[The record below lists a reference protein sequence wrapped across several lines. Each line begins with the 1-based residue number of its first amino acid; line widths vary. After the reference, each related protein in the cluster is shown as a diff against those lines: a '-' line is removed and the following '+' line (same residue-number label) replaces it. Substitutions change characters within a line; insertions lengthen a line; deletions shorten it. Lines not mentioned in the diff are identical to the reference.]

1 MKFSDTAFVLF
12 RDLIVDNCGL
22 YFDGAARRTLERVV
36 EGRIRATGL
45 KTLGHYHNYLLAG
58 PDREVEIGILV
69 NSLTN
74 NETNFFRHPG
84 QFEALT
90 DYVLPALIEKKMKSD
105 DPRQR
110 CLSIWSAGCASGDE
124 TYSIAIAAKSILDNN
139 NLKHVEILGT
149 DINSDNLAR
158 AREAVYSKRTIQ
170 YVSNL
175 VREGNIES
183 IDATHQVS
191 KPIRDMVSFDIH
203 NLIRK
208 PYPQSKAGPWDI
220 VFCRNVLSFFQV
232 KTMKQV
238 LNDIHDNMV
247 EGGYLF
253 LGYSEVLR
261 GIDDTFTPVRFGDA
275 FVYMK
280 RPREQGSDGRTA
292 TRRTSSQRNSELE
305 GKHELY
311 AEALEQFENE
321 DFEQALTTLTALL
334 RAKPGDIDGRFL
346 MGRLYLE
353 QGLLHEALYEFAGV
367 IADWPLHVPA
377 HYLLGVA
384 YKMTNMSHEAAKQFR
399 KVLRLDPHFALG
411 HFALASIN
419 KDEGNHER
427 AIQCY
432 QNTIEC
438 LELSSNDDP
447 IPYARVFTPSILI
460 ELCQRDI
467 ESLEA
472 SVPQR

>member
-12 RDLIVDNCGL
+12 RDFIVDLCGL
-22 YFDGAARRTLERVV
+22 YFDGGARRSLERVIESRV
-36 EGRIRATGL
+36 RATGL

-58 PDREVEIGILV
+58 PDREEEIGTLI
-69 NSLTN
+69 NALTN

-84 QFEALT
+84 QFEALK
-90 DYVLPALIEKKMKSD
+90 DYVLPALIEKKMESD

-110 CLSIWSAGCASGDE
+110 CVSIWSAGCATGDE
-124 TYSIAIAAKSILDNN
+124 SYSIAIAAKCALSDND
-139 NLKHVEILGT
+139 LKHVEILGT

-158 AREAVYSKRTIQ
+158 ARDGVYSKRTIQ
-170 YVSNL
+170 YVSEL
-175 VREGNIES
+175 AREGNIES

-191 KPIRDMVSFDIH
+191 KPIRDMVSFKAH
-203 NLIRK
+203 NLMRT
-208 PYPQSKAGPWDI
+208 PYPKSKAESWDI
-220 VFCRNVLSFFQV
+220 VFCRNVLSLFQI
-232 KTMKQV
+232 KTMKRV
-238 LNDIHDNMV
+238 LSNIYDVMA

-261 GIDDTFTPVRFGDA
+261 GIDDKFVPVRFGDA

-280 RPREQGSDGRTA
+280 RQREQGKDARKAASKKA
-292 TRRTSSQRNSELE
+292 LELE
-305 GKHELY
+305 GKHQLY
-311 AEALEQFENE
+311 AEALAQFEAEEFE
-321 DFEQALTTLTALL
+321 DALTTLTALL

-419 KDEGNHER
+419 KDEGNREQ
-427 AIQCY
+427 AMQCY
-432 QNTIEC
+432 RNTIEC

-447 IPYARVFTPSILI
+447 LPYARVFTPSILI
-460 ELCQRDI
+460 ELCQRDLA
-467 ESLEA
+467 SLEA

>member
-12 RDLIVDNCGL
+12 RDLIADMSGL
-22 YFDGAARRTLERVV
+22 YFDGGARRALERVV
-36 EGRIRATGL
+36 EGRVRATGL

-58 PDREVEIGILV
+58 PDREAEIAVLV

-84 QFEALT
+84 QFEALK
-90 DYVLPALIEKKMKSD
+90 DYVIPALMEKKAQSGE
-105 DPRQR
+105 PRQR
-110 CLSIWSAGCASGDE
+110 SLSIWSAGCATGDE
-124 TYSIAIAAKSILDNN
+124 AYSIAIAARSVLTDND
-139 NLKHVEILGT
+139 LKHVEILGT
-149 DINSDNLAR
+149 DINNDNLEQ

-170 YVSNL
+170 YVSAL
-175 VREGNIES
+175 TRDGNIES

-191 KPIRDMVSFDIH
+191 KPIRDMVSFDTH
-203 NLIRK
+203 NLMRT
-208 PYPQSKAGPWDI
+208 PYPTSKSGPWDI

-232 KTMKQV
+232 KTMQKV
-238 LNDIHDNMV
+238 LSNIYENIADS
-247 EGGYLF
+247 GYLF

-261 GIDDTFTPVRFGDA
+261 GIDDHFVPVRFGDA
-275 FVYMK
+275 FVYQK
-280 RPREQGSDGRTA
+280 RQRDLRSGKDGRHA
-292 TRRTSSQRNSELE
+292 VPAHMASELE

-311 AEALEQFENE
+311 AEALGQFEAE
-321 DFEQALTTLTALL
+321 EFEEALTTLTSLL

-419 KDEGNHER
+419 KDEGNRER
-427 AIQCY
+427 AVQCY
-432 QNTIEC
+432 RNTIEC
-438 LELSSNDDP
+438 LEMSNNDDP
-447 IPYARVFTPSILI
+447 LPYARVFTPSILI

-467 ESLEA
+467 ASLEA
-472 SVPQR
+472 SVPQN